1 MGSSDADQSAKMPR
15 TSAAQEQ
22 SPATSSTPAATVY
35 PDWTSFQAYSSIRPH
50 GFFHSSSSTH
60 AHPYMWGTQQFMPPY
75 GTASNPYMMYPPG
88 GFYAHPSMP
97 PGSHPFSPCSVPS
110 PNGNAEAGAVPG
122 GIEMD
127 GKPSEGKERSPLKRS
142 RRSLGSLDMITG
154 KNESEPG
161 KITGASANGIFCK
174 SGESGTESSSEES
187 DPNYLN
193 VSQPRTS
200 DRKESIDVTSSLSF
214 NPAPVSQNGLSHTQ
228 IPSQAMLS
236 QTMSIMP
243 MPAAG
248 APSGVSG
255 PSTNLRI
262 GMDYLGT
269 PSSSSLPPVCGKVPA
284 TAVAGALIPGGS
296 SELWMQDERELK
308 RQRRKQSNR
317 ESARRSRLRKQAE
330 CEELARRAESLKEEN
345 ASLRAELN
353 QIRKDYEQLLSENT
367 SFKER
372 LGEIQ
377 QVTDDPRLCRNEQNS
392 GNDNNKRHMDSDEQA
407 GEKIQCRVFSK
418 V

>member
-1 MGSSDADQSAKMPR
+1 MGSSDADQSVKTPR
-15 TSAAQEQ
+15 PSVAQEQ
-22 SPATSSTPAATVY
+22 SPATSSSPAATVY

-60 AHPYMWGTQQFMPPY
+60 AHPYMWGTQPY
-75 GTASNPYMMYPPG
+75 DTASNPYMMYPPG

-97 PGSHPFSPCSVPS
+97 LGSHPFSPYSVRF
-110 PNGNAEAGAVPG
+110 PNGTAETGAVPG
-122 GIEMD
+122 GTEMD
-127 GKPSEGKERSPLKRS
+127 GNNKSV
-142 RRSLGSLDMITG
+142 
-154 KNESEPG
+154 PG
-161 KITGASANGIFCK
+161 KTTEASANGVFCR
-174 SGESGTESSSEES
+174 SGESGTESSSEGS

-200 DRKESIDVTSSLSF
+200 NRKESIDVTSSLSF
-214 NPAPVSQNGLSHTQ
+214 NPPPVSQNGLSHTQ

-269 PSSSSLPPVCGKVPA
+269 PSSSSLPPVHGKVPA
-284 TAVAGALIPGGS
+284 TGVAGALIPSGS
-296 SELWMQDERELK
+296 SEIWMQDERELK

-330 CEELARRAESLKEEN
+330 CEELARQAESLKQEN

-353 QIRKDYEQLLSENT
+353 QIRKDYEKLLSENT

-377 QVTDDPRLCRNEQNS
+377 GTDDPRLRRNEQTS
-392 GNDNNKRHMDSDEQA
+392 SNDNNKRHMDSDEKA
-407 GEKIQCRVFSK
+407 GEKIQCRVVSK